1 MAKAKETQEIEIPKV
16 YELGSHIISS
26 LSEDE
31 VSKVYE
37 ALKDLIITAGGKV
50 LSEEAPQLMDLAY
63 VMIKHVQGKN
73 VRHASANFSWIKFEI
88 DPSVIPAIHESV
100 SANENILR
108 FIIVKTVA
116 ENTLY
121 GHKFPQDVK
130 EDKGGKRDYRREKT
144 EVADSKLAAG
154 AEAEQ
159 VVESAVN

>member
-1 MAKAKETQEIEIPKV
+1 MAKAKEVQEIELPKV

-26 LSEDE
+26 LSEEE
-31 VSKVYE
+31 VNKVYE
-37 ALKDLIITAGGKV
+37 GLKDLVTTAGGKV

-63 VMIKHVQGKN
+63 IMIKHVQGKN
-73 VRHASANFSWIKFEI
+73 IRHSTANFSWIKFEI

-100 SANENILR
+100 SANENVLR

-130 EDKGGKRDYRREKT
+130 EEKGGKRDYRREKT
-144 EVADSKLAAG
+144 EVAESKPVAAV
-154 AEAEQ
+154 EAEQ
-159 VVESAVN
+159 VVEAAVN